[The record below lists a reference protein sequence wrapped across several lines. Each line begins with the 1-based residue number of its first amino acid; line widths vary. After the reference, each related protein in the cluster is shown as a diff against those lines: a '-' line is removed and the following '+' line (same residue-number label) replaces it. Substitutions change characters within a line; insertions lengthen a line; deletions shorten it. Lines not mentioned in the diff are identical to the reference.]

1 MEKPNMYPF
10 QVANVA
16 AVVLALVMNFLID
29 LVPVNGVNTAQVA
42 DSYPNLFTPPGYI
55 FTIWGIIYTLA
66 VVFAIYQIRPKQR
79 FAPYLSAISWLY
91 LVSAFINTMWLIVFH
106 YSYGV
111 PSLYLASTVLLLLLL
126 LDLLVIY
133 RRLDVG
139 GAIVPRGIKL
149 GVHIPF
155 SIYIGWISVASIA
168 GIASAINALSPGI
181 SMGTQAMVTA
191 AMLFVALALTSVM
204 LWLRREI
211 VFSLVVL
218 WAVSG
223 ISSKQA
229 GIPIIYYS
237 TLVVMGL
244 AVVAVLVIPFLRR
257 MPWVSYYLS

>member
-1 MEKPNMYPF
+1 MYSF

-29 LVPVNGVNTAQVA
+29 LLPVNGVNTSQVA

-55 FTIWGIIYTLA
+55 FAIWGIIYTLA
-66 VVFAIYQIRPKQR
+66 VVFAIYQSRPKQR
-79 FAPYLSAISWLY
+79 TAPYLSTISWLY
-91 LVSAFINTMWLIVFH
+91 LLSAFINTMWLIVFH
-106 YSYGV
+106 YSYRI
-111 PSLYLASTVLLLLLL
+111 PLLYLASTVLLLLLL
-126 LDLLVIY
+126 VDLLVIY

-139 GAIVPRGIKL
+139 GVVVPLEVKL

-168 GIASAINALSPGI
+168 GIASAINVLFPVI
-181 SMGTQAMVTA
+181 STGTQAIFTA
-191 AMLFVALALTSVM
+191 TMLFVALALTSIM
-204 LWLRREI
+204 LWLRRDI

-237 TLVVMGL
+237 ALVVMGL
-244 AVVAVLVIPFLRR
+244 TVVAVLIIPVLRK
-257 MPWVSYYLS
+257 MPLISYYLS

>member
-1 MEKPNMYPF
+1 MYPF

-16 AVVLALVMNFLID
+16 SVVLALAMNFLID
-29 LVPVNGVNTAQVA
+29 LIPVNGVNTAQVA
-42 DSYPNLFTPPGYI
+42 DSYPNLFTPPDYI
-55 FTIWGIIYTLA
+55 FAIWGIIYTLA
-66 VVFAIYQIRPKQR
+66 VVFAIYQLRPQQR
-79 FAPYLSAISWLY
+79 TAPYLSSISWLY
-91 LVSAFINTMWLIVFH
+91 LVSAFINTVWLIVFH

-139 GAIVPRGIKL
+139 GAVVPRGVKL

-168 GIASAINALSPGI
+168 GIASAINALFPGI

-191 AMLFVALALTSVM
+191 AMLFVSLALATVV
-204 LWLRREI
+204 LWLRRDI

-229 GIPIIYYS
+229 SIPIIYYS

-244 AVVAVLVIPFLRR
+244 AVLAILVIPSLRK